1 MTKKIYNPRQNF
13 SDAEKNY
20 ILNNCKNTS
29 AKAIAKA
36 MNDADP
42 HRPVAVTNQQIYALL
57 RCAKR
62 LSENH
67 VNELIASQK
76 MAEAVSY
83 QQKVNA
89 ALPDKKTKHQA
100 SIKYLLNTILDGEAS

>member
-1 MTKKIYNPRQNF
+1 MTKKIYHPRQTF
-13 SDAEKNY
+13 TDAEKNY
-20 ILNNCKNTS
+20 ILNNYKNTS

-83 QQKVNA
+83 QQKVKA
-89 ALPDKKTKHQA
+89 AKKKKKTKHQA
-100 SIKYLLNTILDGEAS
+100 SINHLLNTILDSEAS